1 MTSIIQK
8 NDSIVPV
15 NNSKSDDIPDLFL
28 SLSVSNNN
36 SSEINPNELPPNF
49 FMVSLA
55 EIKKKISG
63 YHEFYSEYVNNIY
76 THMSS
81 NKDLRNLTIFLI
93 TVIGIVGVFIFKGF
107 L

>member
-1 MTSIIQK
+1 MTSIQK
-8 NDSIVPV
+8 NDSIVPE
-15 NNSKSDDIPDLFL
+15 NKNKSDASIPDLFL
-28 SLSVSNNN
+28 SFSVSNNN
-36 SSEINPNELPPNF
+36 NSEINPNELPPNF

-107 L
+107 E